1 MSVRTLIVV
10 VAMASACSRPSE
22 PTAEPSAAA
31 DAPRAVAE
39 EGSAEEAEEPEAE
52 GSADADTPAPPPLER
67 LMRDL
72 GYDDPS
78 EAQLADFVPV
88 PPGATGEAGVFGRGD
103 ETLRVA
109 LFRYPNPRFAGPH
122 VRDLE
127 ERRAL
132 LPDGGEAFVARGPY
146 VIHVE
151 AIDRARAD
159 EAAAEI
165 RARLRW

>member
-1 MSVRTLIVV
+1 
-10 VAMASACSRPSE
+10 
-22 PTAEPSAAA
+22 
-31 DAPRAVAE
+31 
-39 EGSAEEAEEPEAE
+39 
-52 GSADADTPAPPPLER
+52 
-67 LMRDL
+67 MRDL

-88 PPGATGEAGVFGRGD
+88 PPGATAKRASSAAA
-103 ETLRVA
+103 TRRSVA